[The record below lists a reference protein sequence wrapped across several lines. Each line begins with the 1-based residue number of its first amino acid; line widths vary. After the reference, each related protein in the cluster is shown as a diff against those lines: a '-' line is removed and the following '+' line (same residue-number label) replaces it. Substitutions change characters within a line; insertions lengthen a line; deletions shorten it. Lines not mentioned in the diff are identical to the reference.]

1 MSNPKKSILKE
12 KRINIVNVEES
23 ATQSSTIGA
32 VQWELPKDLQPHH
45 LAPIPSKQKTNSLSS
60 RQKGLKELRS
70 QQECV
75 GFITRW
81 KQEVEVVC
89 KRNKKA
95 HSDKGNSLEQCRKLI
110 LKWSEELKR
119 VDVSPWVQKTDL
131 TDLTEKE
138 EQDPS
143 IRAEQRI
150 MEWAKELKS
159 VTEKCGLM
167 NDELTHMLRQLELN
181 KKKTVTLFPFLE
193 FITWSLLKE
202 EDIDTGTI
210 PQLWL
215 ATKQRTWKME
225 TPKYIPNSVWDWI
238 CCASDDVKLDPM
250 TNHPWLLLSDDR
262 KKVQEAHCTV
272 EVTFSAQRYD
282 GWPCVLAKDG
292 LSSGRHYWEV
302 TLANNG
308 YWKVGLTTASSK
320 RHGRFPMTP
329 KEGYWVLWRSTRHFY
344 ACTQP
349 ETTLPLETLPYRMGV
364 YLDYDEGQISFYNVE
379 TRAHIYTFTD
389 DFREELYPLF
399 APLDGRT
406 LITISSPK
414 YES

>member
-1 MSNPKKSILKE
+1 MIE
-12 KRINIVNVEES
+12 KPHNCFTCFDRDPEIYS
-23 ATQSSTIGA
+23 
-32 VQWELPKDLQPHH
+32 ELSVGLDL
-45 LAPIPSKQKTNSLSS
+45 LEMNRFSVK
-60 RQKGLKELRS
+60 
-70 QQECV
+70 CD
-75 GFITRW
+75 RW
-81 KQEVEVVC
+81 FYTYC
-89 KRNKKA
+89 N
-95 HSDKGNSLEQCRKLI
+95 L
-110 LKWSEELKR
+110 
-119 VDVSPWVQKTDL
+119 
-131 TDLTEKE
+131 
-138 EQDPS
+138 
-143 IRAEQRI
+143 
-150 MEWAKELKS
+150 
-159 VTEKCGLM
+159 
-167 NDELTHMLRQLELN
+167 
-181 KKKTVTLFPFLE
+181 PF
-193 FITWSLLKE
+193 
-202 EDIDTGTI
+202 
-210 PQLWL
+210 
-215 ATKQRTWKME
+215 
-225 TPKYIPNSVWDWI
+225 YI
-238 CCASDDVKLDPM
+238 DDVKLDPM